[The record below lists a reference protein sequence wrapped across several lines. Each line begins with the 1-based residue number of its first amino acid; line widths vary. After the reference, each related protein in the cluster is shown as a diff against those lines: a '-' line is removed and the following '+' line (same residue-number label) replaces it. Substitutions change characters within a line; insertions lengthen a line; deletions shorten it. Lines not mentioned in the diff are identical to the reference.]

1 MSEEKIMETGKEV
14 LRKQIE
20 LANLKRNKGK
30 LAEVIKLENEIVNL
44 RRMINQELNKITK
57 EEEPIIDVQE

>member
-1 MSEEKIMETGKEV
+1 METVKEL
-14 LRKQIE
+14 LRKKIE

-30 LAEVIKLENEIVNL
+30 LAEVIKLENEIVEL

-57 EEEPIIDVQE
+57 EEKPTIDIQE

>member
-1 MSEEKIMETGKEV
+1 MSEEKIMETGKEL

-30 LAEVIKLENEIVNL
+30 LAEVIKLENEIVEL

-57 EEEPIIDVQE
+57 EEKPTIDIQE

>member
-1 MSEEKIMETGKEV
+1 MSEEKIMETGKEL

-30 LAEVIKLENEIVNL
+30 LAEVIKLENEILEL
-44 RRMINQELNKITK
+44 RQMINQELNKITK
-57 EEEPIIDVQE
+57 EEKPTIDIQE

>member
-1 MSEEKIMETGKEV
+1 MSEEKIMETGKE
-14 LRKQIE
+14 LMRKQIE

-30 LAEVIKLENEIVNL
+30 LAEVIKLENEIVEL

-57 EEEPIIDVQE
+57 EEKPTIDIQE